1 MFSSS
6 SSSSYFYYER
16 FQTPNK
22 QREWVYWNERRLNRA
37 LYRHEP
43 IVKLRWRRWTF
54 IHLIYFIYNTI
65 NLLMFIFKNFMN
77 WRNLKKKCEKIQVEH
92 KSMRKAALPHFPWV
106 INIRL
111 IVRRAINTNRWDS
124 QQSGPQNLI
133 TFTGLRI
140 LLSLREIQKSDFST
154 FQPALILGPI
164 LSPCTRTEKTHSID
178 VKYMSTCVIGC

>member
-1 MFSSS
+1 MKTLNVHSPHL
-6 SSSSYFYYER
+6 FYLQYNKFAYVHFQKFYE
-16 FQTPNK
+16 
-22 QREWVYWNERRLNRA
+22 
-37 LYRHEP
+37 
-43 IVKLRWRRWTF
+43 
-54 IHLIYFIYNTI
+54 
-65 NLLMFIFKNFMN
+65 
-77 WRNLKKKCEKIQVEH
+77 LKKSKKKFEKIQVEH

-124 QQSGPQNLI
+124 QQSPQNHI

-164 LSPCTRTEKTHSID
+164 LSPWTRTEKTHSID